1 MNKYL
6 VWSSNDY
13 NLGLFYR
20 DGASGCGLLCAALN
34 ATQQLC
40 QDAEVD
46 MFTIVRQLQV
56 RRPEMVA
63 TLVRECRTIQH
74 SSLLDYF
81 NQLKLTIRDSK

>member
-1 MNKYL
+1 MP
-6 VWSSNDY
+6 
-13 NLGLFYR
+13 LGADFF
-20 DGASGCGLLCAALN
+20 CAALN

-63 TLVRECRTIQH
+63 TLEEFRFCFTSTLMALGAQETSTNDIYSNEDNVYANT
-74 SSLLDYF
+74 
-81 NQLKLTIRDSK
+81 